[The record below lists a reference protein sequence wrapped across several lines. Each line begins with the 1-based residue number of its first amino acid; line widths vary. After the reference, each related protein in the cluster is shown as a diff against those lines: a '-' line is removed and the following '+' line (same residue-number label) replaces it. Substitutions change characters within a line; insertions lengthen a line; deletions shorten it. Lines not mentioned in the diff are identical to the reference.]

1 MIDHLRRF
9 SGTLDG
15 STRHAYPPPKSIA
28 RARHRKARRGRSPA
42 RSGVSVSHFVSVGDG
57 TKLCTA
63 NSVMGFPLKDS
74 WRVNTD
80 AEFLMDHKTR
90 HMYNGFEIYDPRGRS
105 RVGQTGGEP
114 YGAGHGDVR
123 TRRRTLVRTTRNY
136 EVNSF
141 LLVFRLLSVVRSLQ
155 YGSTSGHLPA
165 CPRSRG
171 CSGSRGLQVT
181 RGSLGLSGSSAGA
194 PLTWRLTWLTW
205 AGRLTLPPESKLTRH
220 CTQHMSHNQLKLVQT

>member
-80 AEFLMDHKTR
+80 AEFLIGPQDAPYVQR
-90 HMYNGFEIYDPRGRS
+90 FRNLRS
-105 RVGQTGGEP
+105 RVGPRRVGRSRTVPDTETC
-114 YGAGHGDVR
+114 GHVDVR
-123 TRRRTLVRTTRNY
+123 WYGLRETTTLRGKLLLARLQTAICSTELTIRLYIWTSARVPPLTWLLWLTR
-136 EVNSF
+136 
-141 LLVFRLLSVVRSLQ
+141 
-155 YGSTSGHLPA
+155 TSGH
-165 CPRSRG
+165 
-171 CSGSRGLQVT
+171 
-181 RGSLGLSGSSAGA
+181 
-194 PLTWRLTWLTW
+194 TWLTW
-205 AGRLTLPPESKLTRH
+205 AVRLICRRPAHVATHVAHLGWAAHAAARIETY
-220 CTQHMSHNQLKLVQT
+220 

>member
-1 MIDHLRRF
+1 MIDHRRRF

-63 NSVMGFPLKDS
+63 NSVMVFPLKDS

-90 HMYNGFEIYDPRGRS
+90 HMSQRFRDFDDPRGDLEWDR
-105 RVGQTGGEP
+105 RVGSVTG
-114 YGAGHGDVR
+114 HMC
-123 TRRRTLVRTTRNY
+123 LVRD
-136 EVNSF
+136 
-141 LLVFRLLSVVRSLQ
+141 LVPFM
-155 YGSTSGHLPA
+155 
-165 CPRSRG
+165 
-171 CSGSRGLQVT
+171 
-181 RGSLGLSGSSAGA
+181 
-194 PLTWRLTWLTW
+194 
-205 AGRLTLPPESKLTRH
+205 E
-220 CTQHMSHNQLKLVQT
+220 N

>member
-80 AEFLMDHKTR
+80 AEFLIGPQDAPYVQR
-90 HMYNGFEIYDPRGRS
+90 FRNLRS
-105 RVGQTGGEP
+105 RVGPRRVGPGSEP